1 MGKIMKNQSSCYQK
15 LSANYLICINISR
28 IGIVVVFYI
37 LFFLE
42 GRCFLKKLSFLS
54 VVREKGCDTAHLLR
68 RIPVFY

>member
-37 LFFLE
+37 LFF
-42 GRCFLKKLSFLS
+42 
-54 VVREKGCDTAHLLR
+54 
-68 RIPVFY
+68 